1 MSRNL
6 VYIIIL
12 IIIHIMLIDG
22 FHSSVSATLSK
33 QTSSS
38 SSHLLSMKE
47 NNPNPIS
54 RILFQATELFGSI
67 LKVTNVIDKSDNANV
82 ASNTIT
88 IQPQTISLEEIGQRI
103 KKEYENLFWVTG
115 NMEMSLWEDNCTF
128 ADPFSSFGG
137 YGSLRR
143 FKSNADNLSRLVENP
158 VSRVTSFEILQEQKI
173 MILSNPVNV
182 DVIKVGWSF
191 SSILKLPWRPM
202 LSASGITAHYIS
214 KTSRKIVRYEEAWKS
229 KPLDVVLRLFVP
241 SGR

>member
-1 MSRNL
+1 MSRNF
-6 VYIIIL
+6 VSIIIL
-12 IIIHIMLIDG
+12 VIHIMLIDG
-22 FHSSVSATLSK
+22 FHSSVSFTLSK
-33 QTSSS
+33 PTSR
-38 SSHLLSMKE
+38 LFSMKE

-67 LKVTNVIDKSDNANV
+67 LKVTNVVDKSDNINV
-82 ASNTIT
+82 ASNTII
-88 IQPQTISLEEIGQRI
+88 IQQQKISLELEEIGQRI

-137 YGSLRR
+137 DGSLRR

-158 VSRVTSFEILQEQKI
+158 VSRVTSFEILQEQQI
-173 MILSNPVNV
+173 MILPNQSVNV

-191 SSILKLPWRPM
+191 SSILKLPWRPI

-214 KTSRKIVRYEEAWKS
+214 KSSRKIVRYEEAWKS